1 MPDRRTLL
9 ETHFNEAAATLAK
22 LQRIDPIL
30 LDVSLRE
37 PCFSAYLGHTLEQK
51 LQILPLVERFGL
63 RDKILATF
71 DYQDPTHPQVEDQ
84 FLSYL
89 NEHGYDLSGSF
100 ALSAVGTIDN
110 EVFKPDLSMEKLVEY
125 GLPNTLHE
133 LYLLPAQD
141 TDQVLRRVRASVE
154 WLRQNMRGDHS
165 GPPRI
170 FMNLVDLADAFF
182 ADREWAFTVLD
193 ELARLDVTGL
203 SFEDARGTYF
213 PFQIG
218 AVVKAAKAV
227 LLPHQQMVFHCHA
240 GNGMENASAIE
251 ALLAG
256 ADGYWG
262 GMEKESST
270 IGHASLAELIANLV
284 RAGNPH
290 MARRFRLDE
299 LLPVAHRM
307 HEINHD
313 RPTPRTWPIVGAD
326 AYREMLSGFNQI
338 AGRPMDLAPEL
349 IGGRYAFRIAPDG
362 SDIPVIQGR
371 VREVFGVAIDDALA
385 NDMIL
390 LMREDLCQGIRI
402 AYDEPANLEQ
412 LLLRARQRNTMAAG
426 QAGQRGPDGI
436 NPA

>member
-1 MPDRRTLL
+1 MTDRRAIL
-9 ETHFNEAAATLAK
+9 ETHFNDAATMLAK
-22 LQRIDPIL
+22 LQRLDPL
-30 LDVSLRE
+30 LFDVSLRE

-51 LQILPLVERFGL
+51 LQILPLVDAFGL
-63 RDKILATF
+63 RDKIIATF

-89 NEHGYDLSGSF
+89 NQHGYDLTGSF
-100 ALSAVGTIDN
+100 ALSAVGTIER
-110 EVFKPDLSMEKLVEY
+110 EVFEPDLSMKKLIEH

-133 LYLLPAQD
+133 IYLLPKQNPD
-141 TDQVLRRVRASVE
+141 EVLRRIRASVA
-154 WLRQNMRGDHS
+154 WLRRNMRGDHG

-170 FMNLVDLADAFF
+170 FMNLVDLPDAFF
-182 ADREWAFTVLD
+182 ADRDWAFAVLD

-203 SFEDARGTYF
+203 SFEDARGTCF

-218 AVVKAAKAV
+218 AIVKAAKAV
-227 LLPHQQMVFHCHA
+227 LRPDQQVVFHCHA

-262 GMEKESST
+262 GREKESST
-270 IGHASLAELIANLV
+270 IGHASIGELIANLV

-290 MARRFRLDE
+290 MAQRFRIDE

-313 RPTPRTWPIVGAD
+313 CPTPRTWPIAGTD
-326 AYREMLSGFNQI
+326 AYREMLSGFNQV
-338 AGRPMDLAPEL
+338 AGRPMDLAPEA
-349 IGGRYAFRIAPDG
+349 IGGRYTFRIAPDG

-371 VREVFGVAIDDALA
+371 VREVFDLAIDATVADK
-385 NDMIL
+385 MIL
-390 LMREDLCQGIRI
+390 LMREDLYHGIRI
-402 AYDEPANLEQ
+402 AYDQPANLRQ
-412 LLLRARQRNTMAAG
+412 LLLRAQTRLGLALAV
-426 QAGQRGPDGI
+426 PD
-436 NPA
+436 